1 MNDEPIGPDLSHPDA
16 AIRLAS
22 AVHRFP
28 CPEIGAEHQIS
39 FSNSFRTAGSH
50 PTTRAVTS
58 QADSARASLSEALV
72 GSSKGT
78 TVSHKSIVR
87 SAQKYLPFIHQVLL
101 TCKVQPEVARLD
113 ERLIFEWS
121 SGVEQAREFFQSE
134 ALMFEMV
141 MTISCEG
148 MGLAGDAC
156 DESTNGNFAAASRGF
171 KQAAGVMQFL
181 AEDQLPKWI
190 ARGSNVE
197 DNSLPSE
204 ATVGVCDAFKAL
216 FLAVAQQMA
225 VATVLVKPGTP
236 NWGLLA
242 KLCLGVAE
250 QLELFTSN
258 MRSKA
263 SSQMPKIDP
272 NFFTL
277 VTFQVN
283 IQRGLSLY
291 FQSRGI
297 WDSNAGYGLAICL
310 LNEAT
315 TYLRTRDSAT
325 SRGLPD
331 IGPNS
336 SLRALSAD
344 VTDMRG
350 HMRLLLKSWEKDNS
364 LVYFDK
370 VPQSIPESEKVKNG
384 IMMMKPEPYELK
396 DVEPVPLSL
405 PTSNSTAPPPG
416 QEISDEELARQ
427 LQSELN
433 TGSSPAPVP
442 ATKSASNVM
451 SSPPNPAPSAM
462 SGPPRPVPSM
472 MSSPPKPK
480 TSLASSDKSDE
491 DMARELQAKL
501 NRGEDC

>member
-1 MNDEPIGPDLSHPDA
+1 VEK
-16 AIRLAS
+16 
-22 AVHRFP
+22 
-28 CPEIGAEHQIS
+28 
-39 FSNSFRTAGSH
+39 
-50 PTTRAVTS
+50 
-58 QADSARASLSEALV
+58 
-72 GSSKGT
+72 SKT
-78 TVSHKSIVR
+78 LFK
-87 SAQKYLPFIHQVLL
+87 
-101 TCKVQPEVARLD
+101 
-113 ERLIFEWS
+113 
-121 SGVEQAREFFQSE
+121 SE

-141 MTISCEG
+141 MTIACEG

-156 DESTNGNFAAASRGF
+156 DESTNGNFAASSRGF
-171 KQAAGVMQFL
+171 KQASGVMEFL

-197 DNSLPSE
+197 DKDLPSE
-204 ATVGVCDAFKAL
+204 VTVGVCEAFKVL
-216 FLAVAQQMA
+216 FLAIAQQMA

-263 SSQMPKIDP
+263 SNQMPKIDP

-291 FQSRGI
+291 FQSRNI
-297 WDSNAGYGLAICL
+297 WDSNSGYGLAICL
-310 LNEAT
+310 LNEASS
-315 TYLRTRDSAT
+315 YLQTRDSPT

-331 IGPNS
+331 VGPKS
-336 SLRALSAD
+336 VLRALSSD

-370 VPQSIPESEKVKNG
+370 VPQSIPEGEKLKSG
-384 IMMMKPEPYELK
+384 IMMMKPEHYELK
-396 DVEPVPLSL
+396 EVEPVPLSL
-405 PTSNSTAPPPG
+405 PGANSSPPPPNSGAG
-416 QEISDEELARQ
+416 QTEQEMSDEEFARQ
-427 LQSELN
+427 LQNKLN
-433 TGSSPAPVP
+433 TDSSHIPKSSP
-442 ATKSASNVM
+442 KSASNVM
-451 SSPPNPAPSAM
+451 SSPPKPSVSAM
-462 SGPPRPVPSM
+462 SGPPRPVPSI

-491 DMARELQAKL
+491 DLARELQAKL
-501 NRGEDC
+501 NRGDDC